1 MKSRI
6 RNEIDRVRNKDRELG
21 RRREDADLIESQ
33 PKQTCG
39 LCHASEFNRRKCPQS
54 CGASTS
60 GHVPN

>member
-6 RNEIDRVRNKDRELG
+6 RNEMFEVRNKDREPG
-21 RRREDADLIESQ
+21 WQKEDANLIESQ

-39 LCHASEFNRRKCPQS
+39 QCHASWHNRKKCPQS

-60 GHVPN
+60 NHVPH